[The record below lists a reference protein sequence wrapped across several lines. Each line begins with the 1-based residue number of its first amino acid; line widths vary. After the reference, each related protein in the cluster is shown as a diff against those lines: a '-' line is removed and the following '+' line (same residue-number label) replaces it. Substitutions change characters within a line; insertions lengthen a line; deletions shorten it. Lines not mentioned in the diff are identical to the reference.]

1 MVILYW
7 FKYSCVLSIDLQ
19 YSMAIQGSEVA
30 ANYKDEHEDP
40 KKTIYNSNNQRT
52 CDQCKKSY
60 SSSDE
65 TDTRIQELENFL
77 QLQGAKHHNEM
88 KHATARIQELEK
100 SISTDREINRLQN
113 RCKDLYHD
121 EDEIVLRRIG
131 DISDRAARRDLE
143 HHQRYNN

>member
-1 MVILYW
+1 M
-7 FKYSCVLSIDLQ
+7 Q
-19 YSMAIQGSEVA
+19 YSIAIKGSDVDE
-30 ANYKDEHEDP
+30 NYRDDHEDP
-40 KKTIYNSNNQRT
+40 KKTIYNSNNQTT
-52 CDQCKKSY
+52 CDQCTKLY
-60 SSSDE
+60 SSSDK

-131 DISDRAARRDLE
+131 DISDRAARRDFE
-143 HHQRYNN
+143 HQQRYNN

>member
-1 MVILYW
+1 M
-7 FKYSCVLSIDLQ
+7 D
-19 YSMAIQGSEVA
+19 G
-30 ANYKDEHEDP
+30 NYKDDHEDP
-40 KKTIYNSNNQRT
+40 KKIIYNSNNQRT

-60 SSSDE
+60 SSSDK
-65 TDTRIQELENFL
+65 TDTRYQELENFL
-77 QLQGAKHHNEM
+77 QLQSAKHHNEM

-143 HHQRYNN
+143 HQQR

>member
-1 MVILYW
+1 M
-7 FKYSCVLSIDLQ
+7 CVLSIDLQ
-19 YSMAIQGSEVA
+19 YSIAIKGSEVNE
-30 ANYKDEHEDP
+30 NYKDDHEDP
-40 KKTIYNSNNQRT
+40 KKIIYNLDNQRT

-60 SSSDE
+60 SSSDK

-131 DISDRAARRDLE
+131 DISDRAARRDFE
-143 HHQRYNN
+143 HQQRYNN